1 MIDCDRV
8 RTASK
13 ERERD
18 RVAWLAW
25 DEGFRAGQASRLF
38 DPSVEAE
45 TALWLNH
52 AIAKVWGGHG
62 TASMEKRGG
71 ISVGDD
77 RVDGALDGLS
87 SFVSE

>member
-1 MIDCDRV
+1 M
-8 RTASK
+8 RTAPK

-18 RVAWLAW
+18 SVAWLAW
-25 DEGFRAGQASRLF
+25 DEGFRAGQASRAF

-45 TALWLNH
+45 TAVWLNH
-52 AIAKVWGGHG
+52 VIASVWGGHG
-62 TASMEKRGG
+62 AASLERQGD
-71 ISVGDD
+71 ISVDDD